1 MKREKAVGIAFVA
14 LNLILIVVCIVL
26 YSRRDKTE
34 PKFLIQ
40 AATIIYTPEADTL
53 ELMEGIE
60 AYDNRDGDVTARIV
74 IEKIVEDRAKDTVTV
89 YYAVSDKAGN
99 VAKFSKLF
107 PAELPEEKTSD
118 VSDETNTAGTKETL
132 TGEGNAIADQP
143 EQEDEG
149 NSDDSDTAAENED
162 TEETEPEETEDDQ
175 DTAEAEQNES
185 PDQSAAAE
193 PQPAPQPAAP
203 VNTGAP
209 ELVLKSSEATIQA
222 GTNVPWTE
230 IITTLRDDKDDYAT
244 LYYNLHVS
252 QYNRNK
258 PGSYPVTVYVEDSDG
273 NTSRSIP
280 FTIIVQ

>member
-1 MKREKAVGIAFVA
+1 MKREKAIGIAFVA
-14 LNLILIVVCIVL
+14 INLILVVVCIVL

-40 AATIIYTPEADTL
+40 AVTIIYTPGANPL

-60 AYDNRDGDVTARIV
+60 AYDNHDGDVTDRIV
-74 IEKIVEDRAKDTVTV
+74 IEKIVEDKPNATATV

-107 PAELPEEKTSD
+107 PAEFPEKTD
-118 VSDETNTAGTKETL
+118 AMADGTDTVEAVETL
-132 TGEGNAIADQP
+132 AKNSGEKEVTEQAEQEAEGSPDDLDTEGENGNAGEA
-143 EQEDEG
+143 
-149 NSDDSDTAAENED
+149 
-162 TEETEPEETEDDQ
+162 EPEETEDEA
-175 DTAEAEQNES
+175 DTQETEQPQE
-185 PDQSAAAE
+185 PAPAAAE
-193 PQPAPQPAAP
+193 QPSAAP
-203 VNTGAP
+203 ANTGAP
-209 ELVLKSSEATIQA
+209 ELVLKTSEATIQA

-230 IITTLRDDKDDYAT
+230 IITTMRDDKDDYAT